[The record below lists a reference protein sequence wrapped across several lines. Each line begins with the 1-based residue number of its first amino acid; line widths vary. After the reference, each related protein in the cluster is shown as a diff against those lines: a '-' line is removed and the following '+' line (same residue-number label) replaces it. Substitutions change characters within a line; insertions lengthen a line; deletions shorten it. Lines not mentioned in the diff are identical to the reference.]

1 MDKHFIE
8 KIFKQHQASPPCP
21 SPKIIASF
29 FTNLLESLFPDHAK
43 IKFETLKEFELHIQ
57 KLKVE
62 LDELLTKNPMKGYV
76 DLENVADAFFS
87 KLPLIHEKLEK
98 DISAL
103 FEGDPAAKSRSEVI
117 RSYPGFYAIAA
128 YRIAHELHKMG
139 VKVIPRI
146 ISEHAHSKT
155 GIDIHPNARIG
166 EHFCIDHGTGVVIGE
181 TTVIGDH
188 VKLYQGVT
196 LGALS
201 VDKSDAEK
209 KRHPTIED
217 EVVIYSGA
225 TILGGETTIGR
236 GSVIGGNVWITKS
249 VPPNSKI
256 YYQARMHNST
266 TDETDLYV
274 YKENM
279 E

>member
-1 MDKHFIE
+1 MDKHFLE
-8 KIFKQHQASPPCP
+8 RIFKEHQESPPCP

-43 IKFETLKEFELHIQ
+43 IKFETVKEFELHFQ

-76 DLENVADAFFS
+76 DLEHVADDFFA
-87 KLPLIHEKLEK
+87 KLPYIHARLEK
-98 DISAL
+98 DITAL
-103 FEGDPAAKSRSEVI
+103 YEGDPAAKSRSEVI

-128 YRIAHELHKMG
+128 YRMAHELLKLG
-139 VKVIPRI
+139 VKIIPRI

-188 VKLYQGVT
+188 VKIYQGVT

-201 VDKSDAEK
+201 VDKTDAEK
-209 KRHPTIED
+209 KRHPTLED
-217 EVVIYSGA
+217 HVIIYSGA
-225 TILGGETTIGR
+225 TILGGETTIGH
-236 GSVIGGNVWITKS
+236 GSIIGGNVWITRS
-249 VPPNSKI
+249 IPPNSKI
-256 YYQARMHNST
+256 YYQARMHNSD
-266 TDETDLYV
+266 TDQTDLYV
-274 YKENM
+274 YKENV